1 MEITKA
7 IIPIGGLATRFL
19 PLSKVVTKEF
29 WPLAEKPLIEYAVEE
44 LKNSGIT
51 DIVFIVNSRNKEQV
65 AEYFSSAPALEKIL
79 EEQKKED
86 LLESVKKL
94 EKLSQGLS
102 FSFVTQTK
110 PQGDGNAVLL
120 AKKYLGDNACMVV
133 YPDDVMVS
141 NVPAALQLVKTFKT
155 AQKPVL
161 GLVQLPQEKL
171 TSYGVVGAEKIATRL
186 YKIKKLVEK
195 PQSVEAAPS
204 DLVSVGRRVL
214 TPEVYDYLKKAK
226 PNKKGEVVLAE
237 VLGEMAKDG
246 KILYGYELEGTWL
259 ECGDMKNWLYSFAR
273 STLSHPL
280 YGKDIQKHLKQER
293 II

>member
-29 WPLAEKPLIEYAVEE
+29 WPLAEKPLLQYAVEE

-120 AKKYLGDNACMVV
+120 AKKYVGDNACMVV

-273 STLSHPL
+273 SALSHPL

>member
-1 MEITKA
+1 MDIVKA
-7 IIPIGGLATRFL
+7 IIPLGGLATRFL
-19 PLSKVVTKEF
+19 PLSKVLPKEF
-29 WPLAEKPLIEYAVEE
+29 WPLVEKPLIQYAVEE
-44 LKNSGIT
+44 LKNSGVT
-51 DIVFIVNSRNKEQV
+51 NIVFVVNSLNKDLIG
-65 AEYFSSAPALEKIL
+65 EYFVSFPSLEKAL
-79 EEQKKED
+79 EEQKREE
-86 LLESVKKL
+86 LLESLRKV
-94 EKLSQGLS
+94 EKLIQGLS
-102 FSFVTQTK
+102 FSFVAQTK
-110 PQGDGNAVLL
+110 PQGDGNAILL
-120 AKKYLGDNACMVV
+120 AKKYIGEDPCVV
-133 YPDDVMVS
+133 LYPDDVIAS
-141 NVPAALQLVKTFKT
+141 DVPATLQLAKTFKT

-161 GLVQLPQEKL
+161 GLVSLPQEKL

-280 YGKDIQKHLKQER
+280 YGKDIQKNLKQER

>member
-29 WPLAEKPLIEYAVEE
+29 WPLAEKPLLQYAVEE

-120 AKKYLGDNACMVV
+120 AKKYVGDNACMVV

>member
-1 MEITKA
+1 M
-7 IIPIGGLATRFL
+7 
-19 PLSKVVTKEF
+19 
-29 WPLAEKPLIEYAVEE
+29 AEKPLLQYAVEE

-120 AKKYLGDNACMVV
+120 AKKYVGDNACMVV

-273 STLSHPL
+273 SALSHPL

>member
-29 WPLAEKPLIEYAVEE
+29 WPLAEKPLLQYAVEE
-44 LKNSGIT
+44 LKESGIT
-51 DIVFIVNSRNKEQV
+51 DIVFVVNSRNKELV
-65 AEYFSSAPALEKIL
+65 SEYFSSSPALEKVL
-79 EEQKKED
+79 EEQKREA
-86 LLESVKKL
+86 LLESLRKF

-120 AKKYLGDNACMVV
+120 AKKYLGDNAFMVV

-141 NVPAALQLVKTFKT
+141 NVPAALQLIKTFKT

-204 DLVSVGRRVL
+204 NLVSVGRRVL

-246 KILYGYELEGTWL
+246 KILYGYELEGKWL

-273 STLSHPL
+273 TALSHPL

>member
-1 MEITKA
+1 M
-7 IIPIGGLATRFL
+7 
-19 PLSKVVTKEF
+19 
-29 WPLAEKPLIEYAVEE
+29 AEKPLIEYAVEE

-186 YKIKKLVEK
+186 YKIKRLVEK
-195 PQSVEAAPS
+195 PATAEAAPS
-204 DLVSVGRRVL
+204 NLVSVGRRVL

-273 STLSHPL
+273 SALSHPL